1 MKLRLAW
8 KKNAD
13 LWSRYVWKKNTEALH
28 MLVEMWSMGIL
39 DREAPIDLF
48 PYRKSKM
55 FGNKI
60 QHFEQDMICFKRIKN
75 KTSFVFLMCFS
86 NSYRIFSCCFN
97 LQLFIFNFF
106 YTLVY
111 LPHFYLKLVNVY
123 FMLKTYC
130 NKVLVNSI
138 INCFN

>member
-1 MKLRLAW
+1 MLE

-13 LWSRYVWKKNTEALH
+13 LWSRYVWKKNTEALL
-28 MLVEMWSMGIL
+28 MLVEMWSIGIL

-55 FGNKI
+55 FRNKI
-60 QHFEQDMICFKRIKN
+60 QHFEQDMICFKRIIPIL
-75 KTSFVFLMCFS
+75 FFFLMCFR
-86 NSYRIFSCCFN
+86 NSYRIFSCCYIIYN
-97 LQLFIFNFF
+97 YLSSISFIPW
-106 YTLVY
+106 YIVY
-111 LPHFYLKLVNVY
+111 VPHFYLKLVNVY

-138 INCFN
+138 INCFK